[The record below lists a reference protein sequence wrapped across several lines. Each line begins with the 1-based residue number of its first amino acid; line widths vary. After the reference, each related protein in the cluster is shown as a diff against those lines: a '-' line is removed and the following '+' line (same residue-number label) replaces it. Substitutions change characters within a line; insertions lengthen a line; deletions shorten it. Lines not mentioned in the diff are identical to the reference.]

1 MKKTGFEWSLEQKI
15 VIKNLNSWEVGDGFD
30 FFDESYYREKIDAVT
45 FEKRLYS
52 CKFTNGVSPIKS
64 LDFLEYRMYGL
75 VPYNL
80 SPIQQGIQFGHAVVE
95 YGTARNLRNS
105 DYPIAGKTGTAG
117 QAATAG
123 TVNTKD
129 LGQPEIIYNQW
140 ADNDKT
146 FIILNGGTTNNNP
159 DKLGSL
165 NQHYNLITEKTR
177 TAFFCEPDLGDQLT
191 AFVFLVDERVW
202 NRELYPDFIPVDYG
216 HISSE
221 KIEFERYTKWVAS
234 IGGEENVFLRHY
246 LKNLRLA

>member
-45 FEKRLYS
+45 FEKRLYG

-95 YGTARNLRNS
+95 YGR
-105 DYPIAGKTGTAG
+105 
-117 QAATAG
+117 
-123 TVNTKD
+123 NTKD
-129 LGQPEIIYNQW
+129 LGQPERIYNQW

-165 NQHYNLITEKTR
+165 NQHYNLITEKSR

-202 NRELYPDFIPVDYG
+202 NRELYPDFIPVDYRAA
-216 HISSE
+216 SFDE
-221 KIEFERYTKWVAS
+221 NIELERYTKWVTS
-234 IGGEENVFLRHY
+234 IGGNVNVFLRDY